1 MAVQTEDQKDLGD
14 VADEIVRCGRALT
27 DKGLLSQSSGNL
39 SVRVSPD
46 RVLITPTGIPYHDIR
61 PEDLVLVDL
70 AGVRISGDRSPSS
83 ELPLHTAVYR
93 DRDDLQ
99 AIVHTHSPMAT
110 TLAILNRP
118 IPAVH
123 YMIAGLGV
131 TQIGVAP
138 YATFGSEQLASNVRA
153 AFAAPARGVLIGNH
167 GVVAGGPTLR
177 AAATAAESI
186 EILAGHYYRC
196 LAVGDAV
203 VLDDQEMAGV
213 LAKYRDAGVLGA
225 P

>member
-1 MAVQTEDQKDLGD
+1 MAVSIVDQKDLGD

-46 RVLITPTGIPYHDIR
+46 RVLITPTGIPYHEIR

-70 AGVRISGDRSPSS
+70 AGVRISGDRLPSS

-110 TLAILNRP
+110 TIAILNRP

-131 TQIGVAP
+131 TEIAVAP
-138 YATFGSEQLASNVRA
+138 YATFGSDQLASSTGVYYLDV
-153 AFAAPARGVLIGNH
+153 ARLLH
-167 GVVAGGPTLR
+167 K
-177 AAATAAESI
+177 
-186 EILAGHYYRC
+186 
-196 LAVGDAV
+196 GDA
-203 VLDDQEMAGV
+203 
-213 LAKYRDAGVLGA
+213 
-225 P
+225 